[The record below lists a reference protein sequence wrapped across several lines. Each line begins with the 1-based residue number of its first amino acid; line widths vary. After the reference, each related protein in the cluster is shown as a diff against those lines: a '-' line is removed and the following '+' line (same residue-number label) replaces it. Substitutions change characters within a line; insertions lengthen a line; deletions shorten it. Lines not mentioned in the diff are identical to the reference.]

1 MKELNWRREAVQIAQ
16 APKNPKGLS
25 RRVFLGAGAAVGALA
40 ACPAFADLRIEI
52 TGVGA
57 NQTPIAVRSFAG
69 AAGLGVNPA
78 DVILADLLRS
88 GAFREVKLGADD
100 PNENIDKPTGLA
112 TAAQAGATVY
122 VTGAVEP
129 LGKDRWNVRCRFY
142 DTVSGEQLEAVDY
155 STSTAA
161 IRMAAHRCADRVY
174 VKLTGEGAMFASRL
188 VYVRQRSER
197 RYELVVSD
205 SDGANPQVALSSS
218 EPIISPCWSPDGRSL
233 AYVSFEQRK
242 PIVYIHGLSTG
253 ARRPAA
259 AFRGNNSAPAWSP
272 DGRTLAVAL
281 SRDGL
286 TQIYLI
292 NADGSNLRRFT
303 KSYGIDTEPTFSR
316 DGRWIYFTSDRG
328 GTPQIYRQPV
338 DGGAAER
345 VTFGSN
351 YAISPDVSPDGT
363 RMTYISRID
372 SSYRVAVMDLSTGQD
387 LLVTNTTRD
396 ESPSFAPNGR
406 FIVYATEISGQ
417 GVLGTCSAD
426 ARLTTRLQDNGGNIR
441 EPAWGPIIE

>member
-16 APKNPKGLS
+16 TPKHSKGLS
-25 RRVFLGAGAAVGALA
+25 RRVFLGASAAAGALV

-57 NQTPIAVRSFAG
+57 NQTPIAVRPFAG
-69 AAGLGVNPA
+69 AVNAGVDPA
-78 DVILADLLRS
+78 EVILADLLRS
-88 GAFREVKLGADD
+88 GAFREVKLGADTA
-100 PNENIDKPTGLA
+100 NENIDKPTGLS
-112 TAAQAGATVY
+112 AAARAGATVY

-129 LGKDRWNVRCRFY
+129 LGEGRWNVRCRFY
-142 DTVSGEQLEAVDY
+142 DTVSGEQLEAIDY
-155 STSTAA
+155 SSSKAA
-161 IRMAAHRCADRVY
+161 LRMAAHRCADRVY

-205 SDGANPQVALSSS
+205 SDGANPQVALSSV
-218 EPIISPCWSPDGRSL
+218 EPIISPCWSPDGRRL

-242 PIVYIHGLSTG
+242 PIVYIHELSTG

-272 DGRTLAVAL
+272 DGSKLAVAL

-338 DGGAAER
+338 DEGAAER

-351 YAISPDVSPDGT
+351 YAISPDVSPDGA
-363 RMTYISRID
+363 RMAYISRID

-387 LLVTNTTRD
+387 LLVTNTSRD

-406 FIVYATEISGQ
+406 FIVYASEVSGQ